1 MLIKLCIIELIT
13 NKKLPKKKN
22 IFNLSSKYDSLLI
35 NEFNI
40 KEISKNIAEIE
51 NADGNKN
58 KPIWNNLVTRYFL
71 EIEGFLRYKNFNIVF
86 IFKPL

>member
-1 MLIKLCIIELIT
+1 MI

-22 IFNLSSKYDSLLI
+22 IFNLSLKIFSSLI

-40 KEISKNIAEIE
+40 KEISKIIADIE

-58 KPIWNNLVTRYFL
+58 KPI
-71 EIEGFLRYKNFNIVF
+71 
-86 IFKPL
+86 

>member
-1 MLIKLCIIELIT
+1 MPLKSCIIELII

-22 IFNLSSKYDSLLI
+22 IFNLSLKKFSLLL

-40 KEISKNIAEIE
+40 KEISKNIADIE

-58 KPIWNNLVTRYFL
+58 KPI
-71 EIEGFLRYKNFNIVF
+71 
-86 IFKPL
+86 

>member
-1 MLIKLCIIELIT
+1 MLLKSCIIELII

-22 IFNLSSKYDSLLI
+22 IFNLSLKIFSLLI

-40 KEISKNIAEIE
+40 KEISKIIADIE

-58 KPIWNNLVTRYFL
+58 KPI
-71 EIEGFLRYKNFNIVF
+71 
-86 IFKPL
+86 

>member
-1 MLIKLCIIELIT
+1 MLLKSCIIELII

-22 IFNLSSKYDSLLI
+22 IFNLSLKIFSSLI

-40 KEISKNIAEIE
+40 KEISKIIADIE

-58 KPIWNNLVTRYFL
+58 KPI
-71 EIEGFLRYKNFNIVF
+71 
-86 IFKPL
+86 